1 VGARPLFYV
10 EEVIPLSKIAA
21 TVEGLVGPIIESMGY
36 ELVDVEYC
44 KEGQRYFLRIFI
56 DGPGGISLEDCENGS
71 EVIGEELDRADPIPH
86 SYYLE
91 VSSPGVERPLKKEAD
106 YHRFRG
112 RLVSVRTFAPIGGR
126 KRFEGRLLGLE
137 GDEVHIL
144 STTGEHFKIPRPAI
158 ASARLK
164 YEPGKE

>member
-1 VGARPLFYV
+1 M
-10 EEVIPLSKIAA
+10 SKIAA
-21 TVEGLVGPIIESMGY
+21 AVEGLVAPIIERMGY

-56 DGPGGISLEDCENGS
+56 DGPDGITLEDCERVS
-71 EVIGEELDRADPIPH
+71 EVVGEELDRVDPIPH

-91 VSSPGVERPLKKEAD
+91 VSSPGVERPLKKDTD
-106 YHRFRG
+106 YQRFRG
-112 RLVSVRTFAPIGGR
+112 RLVSVQTFAPVEGR

-144 STTGEHFKIPRPAI
+144 SSTGEHFRIPRPAI
-158 ASARLK
+158 ARARLK